1 MTKKMMIDTSIG
13 LLLITAFITAMSACG
28 TVDTSN
34 FEISEAILEQSSVS
48 STEQANYSAE
58 SEAPSSQTDISISF
72 QEHSMETEELDAF
85 GYWLYTP
92 ENPTENMPLIVYLH
106 GASGR
111 GEDLNLVV
119 ADEDFPKYLQSG
131 DLGNVRAYVL
141 IPQLPADLR
150 SWSDIGDSL
159 YSLIQKTVSDLSIDT
174 ENISLSGFSMGGTAV
189 WELAAGHMPKDADFN
204 CGVNDGRTPVEEY
217 ADVTRGAHGAVDF
230 WGNVWEWTSTVRSE
244 ADGKTILGVKGGS
257 WESERTDCRTEYREE
272 GRDAAKGYE
281 DVGFRIIQVK
291 NGEEPEKAVAL
302 TTLDAPTVT
311 AASNSEDSITLS

>member
-1 MTKKMMIDTSIG
+1 MTKKRMIDTSIG

-34 FEISEAILEQSSVS
+34 LESSAAILEQSSVS
-48 STEQANYSAE
+48 STEQTNSSAE
-58 SEAPSSQTDISISF
+58 SEASSSQTDISISF

-131 DLGNVRAYVL
+131 ELGDVRAYVL

-150 SWSDIGDSL
+150 SWSDISDSL
-159 YSLIQKTVSDLSIDT
+159 YSLIQKTVSDLSIET
-174 ENISLSGFSMGGTAV
+174 ENISLAGFSMGGTAV
-189 WELAAGHMPKDADFN
+189 WELAVEYPDLFARIAPLAGSARGVLEQVSVLQEIPVRAFVGAADTVIAPNSSEQMVAELKKAGADAQITVLDDADHVSVPSLVYHDESN
-204 CGVNDGRTPVEEY
+204 HLVDWLVG
-217 ADVTRGAHGAVDF
+217 AD
-230 WGNVWEWTSTVRSE
+230 
-244 ADGKTILGVKGGS
+244 
-257 WESERTDCRTEYREE
+257 ES
-272 GRDAAKGYE
+272 
-281 DVGFRIIQVK
+281 
-291 NGEEPEKAVAL
+291 
-302 TTLDAPTVT
+302 
-311 AASNSEDSITLS
+311 

>member
-1 MTKKMMIDTSIG
+1 MTKKRMIDTTVG
-13 LLLITAFITAMSACG
+13 LLLTTALLTVMGACS

-34 FEISEAILEQSSVS
+34 LESSEAILEQSSAS
-48 STEQANYSAE
+48 STEQANSSAE

-131 DLGNVRAYVL
+131 ELGDVRAYVL

-150 SWSDIGDSL
+150 SWSDISDSL

-174 ENISLSGFSMGGTAV
+174 ENISLAGFSMGGTAV
-189 WELAAGHMPKDADFN
+189 WELAAEYTDLFARIAPLAGSARGVLEQVSVLREIPVRAFVGAADTVIAPNSSEQMVAELKKAGADAQIS
-204 CGVNDGRTPVEEY
+204 VLDG
-217 ADVTRGAHGAVDF
+217 ADHVSVPSLVYHDENNRLVDWLVGAD
-230 WGNVWEWTSTVRSE
+230 
-244 ADGKTILGVKGGS
+244 
-257 WESERTDCRTEYREE
+257 ES
-272 GRDAAKGYE
+272 
-281 DVGFRIIQVK
+281 
-291 NGEEPEKAVAL
+291 
-302 TTLDAPTVT
+302 
-311 AASNSEDSITLS
+311 

>member
-1 MTKKMMIDTSIG
+1 MTKKRMIDTSIG

-34 FEISEAILEQSSVS
+34 LESSEAILEQSSVS
-48 STEQANYSAE
+48 STEQANSSAE
-58 SEAPSSQTDISISF
+58 SEAPSSQADISISF
-72 QEHSMETEELDAF
+72 QEHSMETEELGAF

-131 DLGNVRAYVL
+131 ELGDVRAYVL

-150 SWSDIGDSL
+150 SWSDISDSL

-174 ENISLSGFSMGGTAV
+174 ENISLAGFSMGGTAV
-189 WELAAGHMPKDADFN
+189 WELAAEYPDLFARIAPLAGSARGVLEQVSVLQEIPVRAFVGAADTVIAPNSSEQMVAELGKAGADAQIT
-204 CGVNDGRTPVEEY
+204 VLDG
-217 ADVTRGAHGAVDF
+217 ADHVSVPSLVYHDENNRLVD
-230 WGNVWEWTSTVRSE
+230 WLVGT
-244 ADGKTILGVKGGS
+244 D
-257 WESERTDCRTEYREE
+257 ES
-272 GRDAAKGYE
+272 
-281 DVGFRIIQVK
+281 
-291 NGEEPEKAVAL
+291 
-302 TTLDAPTVT
+302 
-311 AASNSEDSITLS
+311 

>member
-1 MTKKMMIDTSIG
+1 MTKKRMIDTSIG

-34 FEISEAILEQSSVS
+34 LESSEAILEQSSVS
-48 STEQANYSAE
+48 STEQANSSAE

-92 ENPTENMPLIVYLH
+92 ENPTENMPLIIYLH

-131 DLGNVRAYVL
+131 ELGNVPAYVL

-174 ENISLSGFSMGGTAV
+174 ENISLAGFSMGGTAV
-189 WELAAGHMPKDADFN
+189 WELAAEYPDLFARIAPLAGSARGVLEQVSVLQEIPVRAFVGAADTVIAPNSSEQMVAELKKAGADAQIT
-204 CGVNDGRTPVEEY
+204 VLDG
-217 ADVTRGAHGAVDF
+217 ADHVSVPSLVYHDENNRLVDWLVGAD
-230 WGNVWEWTSTVRSE
+230 
-244 ADGKTILGVKGGS
+244 
-257 WESERTDCRTEYREE
+257 ES
-272 GRDAAKGYE
+272 
-281 DVGFRIIQVK
+281 
-291 NGEEPEKAVAL
+291 
-302 TTLDAPTVT
+302 
-311 AASNSEDSITLS
+311 